1 MTRTD
6 PGGAAS
12 ARATANRETWEFEA
26 AVVPLMPALL
36 AYFARRVLPVDD
48 AADCLS
54 ETMIV
59 LWRQRA
65 TLPASEGARRGWAFG
80 IAKRV
85 LANQR
90 RGRIRQMAL
99 ADRVRAEVRAAM
111 PDSGAAA
118 DGDAVS
124 VALDSLPE
132 RDRELVRLIVWD
144 GFGVAEAGA
153 LLGIRAGAARTR
165 YSRAKQ
171 RLRELLPE

>member
-1 MTRTD
+1 MTRVE
-6 PGGAAS
+6 PAAERRNAVS
-12 ARATANRETWEFEA
+12 AFES

-36 AYFARRVLPVDD
+36 AYFVRRVEPADD

-59 LWRQRA
+59 LWRHRS
-65 TLPASEGARRGWAFG
+65 TLPASEDARRAWAFG
-80 IAKRV
+80 VAKRV
-85 LANQR
+85 LSNQR
-90 RGRIRQMAL
+90 RGRIRQLAL
-99 ADRVRAEVRAAM
+99 ADRVRAQVRVAVA
-111 PDSGAAA
+111 PSND
-118 DGDAVS
+118 DGVAE
-124 VALDSLPE
+124 ALDSLSA

-171 RLRELLPE
+171 RLRGMLPE